1 MNHHLDN
8 QNVSKITNKCKKKD
22 SWIEKGENLH
32 PGDSNRVYVKF
43 LTCVIGGAPD
53 HLGKIPMFLLFNEKF
68 KAR

>member
-1 MNHHLDN
+1 MNDHLDN

-32 PGDSNRVYVKF
+32 PVYVKF
-43 LTCVIGGAPD
+43 LTCVVGGASD